1 MLTERWNTL
10 IDAFLRAQR
19 AGGKPKTTC
28 DARRQHLQH
37 LARRVR
43 EASPWELTPEA
54 LRTYMAAQQWAIE
67 TRRGRRTTFV
77 QFWAWGVDAGHV
89 GENTAATLPRVKI
102 AQGVARPAPD
112 RVYHEALMRAG
123 ARERVMLRLAAEV
136 GMRRAEVAQVHTRD
150 VTEDMVGHSLLVHGK
165 GGRERVVPLPRS
177 LGRTLAEW
185 EPGYVFPGQD
195 HGHLSPRYV
204 GKLMAELLPDGWTM
218 HALRHR
224 FATRLYALR
233 SDLLMVQEALG
244 HSSPTTTRRY
254 IQYDRDRMRAAMEE
268 LAR

>member
-1 MLTERWNTL
+1 
-10 IDAFLRAQR
+10 
-19 AGGKPKTTC
+19 
-28 DARRQHLQH
+28 
-37 LARRVR
+37 
-43 EASPWELTPEA
+43 
-54 LRTYMAAQQWAIE
+54 
-67 TRRGRRTTFV
+67 
-77 QFWAWGVDAGHV
+77 
-89 GENTAATLPRVKI
+89 
-102 AQGVARPAPD
+102 
-112 RVYHEALMRAG
+112 MRAD

-165 GGRERVVPLPRS
+165 GGRERMVPLPRS

-185 EPGYVFPGQD
+185 EPGFIFPGQD

-204 GKLMAELLPDGWTM
+204 GKLMTELLPDGWTM

-268 LAR
+268 LAQ